1 MSTPSERD
9 RREARVL
16 LGKIASNVITAYQ
29 SENRAKADAATVRAE
44 YAIARA
50 LAARS
55 AVPDKVLDAYEDVV
69 RSVDALPVDL
79 GEHLRCIGSTLAA
92 SCVQNLKDAMK
103 CLRLEKE
110 AAEAAARGGER

>member
-9 RREARVL
+9 RREAERL
-16 LGKIASNVITAYQ
+16 LLQISVPGASIW
-29 SENRAKADAATVRAE
+29 AAEYNTVRD
-44 YAIARA
+44 AIARA

-110 AAEAAARGGER
+110 AADAAARGGER